1 MGKFIKKASAIIL
14 SAAGIFLAAPS
25 AFCFPPKVGNEKG
38 DNCVP
43 CFNFRVINPEE
54 KLNFCLPREVYLAEN
69 RRYGRFVATF
79 PKGIKR
85 MVYFPHSFN
94 KADFRRVLKENKII
108 DLKGNYTEQWER
120 YLEINGV
127 DTINGCHVI
136 FVSGNK
142 EIVFYFEPGDRENFN
157 TLKSYNKFMKHYGFS
172 EASVLLPGEIEE

>member
-69 RRYGRFVATF
+69 RKYGRFVATF

-85 MVYFPHSFN
+85 MVYFPHRPLS
-94 KADFRRVLKENKII
+94 RR
-108 DLKGNYTEQWER
+108 QP
-120 YLEINGV
+120 
-127 DTINGCHVI
+127 
-136 FVSGNK
+136 
-142 EIVFYFEPGDRENFN
+142 PGWWDPSSR
-157 TLKSYNKFMKHYGFS
+157 S
-172 EASVLLPGEIEE
+172 ASLRRILQ